1 MPLAGEMQQAPRGLQ
16 QIKKGDKITT
26 ELLTEADG
34 EEQEQAPL
42 KQGSAKC

>member
-1 MPLAGEMQQAPRGLQ
+1 LPLAGEMQQAPLAFGQL
-16 QIKKGDKITT
+16 KKGDKITT